1 VELCEVAPEF
11 GKIFRRKLW
20 GLIISDNIC
29 MFVAAVCAK
38 DRRGL
43 PAVHIGNVFLCVQVS

>member
-1 VELCEVAPEF
+1 MELCEVAPEF